1 MNGGRLSND
10 ETFLL
15 GVEEL
20 RTQLSAAAP
29 DIAAAERALAR
40 IAVRFPEEADQL
52 SGLWRQPDHALC
64 ARRLDEV
71 VEQHAADSAEEN

>member
-20 RTQLSAAAP
+20 RAQMCTASP
-29 DIAAAERALAR
+29 DAAAAERALAR
-40 IAVRFPEEADQL
+40 IGIRYPEEAEQL
-52 SGLWRQPDHALC
+52 ATFWRDTQIDRCEQL
-64 ARRLDEV
+64 LGEV
-71 VEQHAADSAEEN
+71 VAQHTADNED

>member
-20 RTQLSAAAP
+20 RTQLGAALP
-29 DIAAAERALAR
+29 DGAAAERALAR
-40 IAVRFPEEADQL
+40 IGVRFPEEAE
-52 SGLWRQPDHALC
+52 
-64 ARRLDEV
+64 RLGKYWQTAQRVQCEDLLGEVIAQHRAESEDE
-71 VEQHAADSAEEN
+71 D

>member
-20 RTQLSAAAP
+20 RAQLGAPAP
-29 DIAAAERALAR
+29 DAAAAERALAR
-40 IAVRFPEEADQL
+40 IAVRFPDEAEQL
-52 SGLWRQPDHALC
+52 GEFWRGAQHPRCEALL
-64 ARRLDEV
+64 RDV
-71 VEQHAADSAEEN
+71 VAQHAAEGEE